1 MLAVY
6 TFQLFRFQKRVEE
19 LQEEVTRAQCELK
32 EAKEIHEEKIAT
44 LTSELEEA
52 KKTGGDEI
60 LEELNKVT
68 SFNCSTFAIAM
79 RNLLIV

>member
-1 MLAVY
+1 M
-6 TFQLFRFQKRVEE
+6 EE
-19 LQEEVTRAQCELK
+19 LQEEVTRAQRELK
-32 EAKEIHEEKIAT
+32 EAKEIHEEKIVT

-68 SFNCSTFAIAM
+68 SFNCSTTFNGAIAM
-79 RNLLIV
+79 RNL